1 MIDARHFEI
10 TDTLKD
16 GTTITIRAI
25 RPNDKGLINEAFKN
39 LEPETIYKRFFRYKS
54 ELTEDELKRINEF
67 DFETNVALVVTVTE
81 KKREIMI
88 GGAQYYVLGN
98 TPDAPT
104 QAEVAFTV
112 EEDYQGQGMGSRLLK
127 QLIRIAREK
136 GVDQFV
142 AKVLPQNKAM
152 LAVFAHSGL
161 PVKQKYEDGFISVN
175 ISLTET
181 SI

>member
-1 MIDARHFEI
+1 MIDARHFGI

-16 GTTITIRAI
+16 GTSVTIRAI
-25 RPNDKGLINEAFKN
+25 RPNDKELIKEAFKN

-67 DFETNVALVVTVTE
+67 DFETNVVLVVTIPE
-81 KKREIMI
+81 KNREIII
-88 GGAQYYVLGN
+88 GAAQYCVLGN
-98 TPDAPT
+98 TPDALT

-136 GVDQFV
+136 GVNQFV
-142 AKVLPQNKAM
+142 AEVLPQNKAM

-161 PVKQKYEDGFISVN
+161 PAKQNYEGGFISVT
-175 ISLTET
+175 ISLTE
-181 SI
+181 SGF

>member
-10 TDTLKD
+10 TDTLRD
-16 GTTITIRAI
+16 GTPITIRAI
-25 RPNDKGLINEAFKN
+25 RPNDKELINEAFKN

-54 ELTEDELKRINEF
+54 ELTDDELKRINEF
-67 DFETNVALVVTVTE
+67 DFETNVALVVTVVE
-81 KKREIMI
+81 KNREIII
-88 GGAQYYVLGN
+88 GGVQYYVLGN
-98 TPDAPT
+98 TTDSPT

-112 EEDYQGQGMGSRLLK
+112 EEDYQGQGMGFRLLK

-161 PVKQKYEDGFISVN
+161 PVKQNYEGGFISVT

>member
-16 GTTITIRAI
+16 GTPVTIRAI
-25 RPNDKGLINEAFKN
+25 QPNDKKLIKEAFKN
-39 LEPETIYKRFFRYKS
+39 LKPETIYKRFFRFKS
-54 ELTEDELKRINEF
+54 ELTEDELKRINKF
-67 DFETNVALVVTVTE
+67 DFETNVALVVTVAE
-81 KKREIMI
+81 KNREIII
-88 GGAQYYVLGN
+88 GAAQYYVLGN
-98 TPDAPT
+98 TPDALT
-104 QAEVAFTV
+104 QAEVSFTV

-161 PVKQKYEDGFISVN
+161 PVKQNYEDGFISVT
-175 ISLTET
+175 ISLTE
-181 SI
+181 SGF

>member
-16 GTTITIRAI
+16 GTPVTIRAI
-25 RPNDKGLINEAFKN
+25 QPNDKKLIKEAFKN
-39 LEPETIYKRFFRYKS
+39 LEPETIYKRFFRFKS
-54 ELTEDELKRINEF
+54 ELTEDELKRINKF
-67 DFETNVALVVTVTE
+67 DFETNVALVVTVG
-81 KKREIMI
+81 KKDREIII

-98 TPDAPT
+98 TPDALT

-161 PVKQKYEDGFISVN
+161 PVKHKYDGGFISVT
-175 ISLTET
+175 ISLTE
-181 SI
+181 SGF

>member
-10 TDTLKD
+10 TDTLRD
-16 GTTITIRAI
+16 GTPITIRAI
-25 RPNDKGLINEAFKN
+25 RPNDKELINEAFKN

-54 ELTEDELKRINEF
+54 ELTDDELKRINEF
-67 DFETNVALVVTVTE
+67 DFETNVALVVTVVE
-81 KKREIMI
+81 KNREIII
-88 GGAQYYVLGN
+88 GGVQYYVLGN
-98 TPDAPT
+98 TTDSPT

-112 EEDYQGQGMGSRLLK
+112 EEDYQGQGMGFRLLK

-161 PVKQKYEDGFISVN
+161 PFKQNYEDGFISV
-175 ISLTET
+175 IIFLTE
-181 SI
+181 SGF

>member
-1 MIDARHFEI
+1 MIDARHFEV

-16 GTTITIRAI
+16 GTLITIRAI
-25 RPNDKGLINEAFKN
+25 RPNDKELIKESFKN
-39 LEPETIYKRFFRYKS
+39 LEPETIYNLQVVNYSQQLMAISKNI
-54 ELTEDELKRINEF
+54 DEF
-67 DFETNVALVVTVTE
+67 DFETRVALVVTVE
-81 KKREIMI
+81 KKNREIII
-88 GGAQYYVLGN
+88 GGAQYYVSQN

-136 GVDQFV
+136 GVDQFL
-142 AKVLPQNKAM
+142 AKMLPQNKAM

-161 PVKQKYEDGFISVN
+161 PLKQKYEGGFLSVT
-175 ISLTET
+175 ISLT
-181 SI
+181 